1 MQIPPHAGS
10 YKHELPSPFCKSH
23 VINFGLDPAS
33 RMLSLHLVNK
43 AAPFTALTLYV
54 ACWLF

>member
-10 YKHELPSPFCKSH
+10 YIQESPSPFCKIH
-23 VINFGLDPAS
+23 VINFGLNPAS
-33 RMLSLHLVNK
+33 RMFALHLVNK
-43 AAPFTALTLYV
+43 AVPFTALTLYV